1 MELKENLDN
10 YDSAY
15 KASFKYNDENS
26 WFLSRYAKYMSE
38 SITVND
44 YKSILSLGIGHNI
57 VSDALSAHLKENVTK
72 YDILEG
78 SSSLIENYAILDEYK
93 SKLNLI
99 LTYFEDFETSEKY
112 DVIEMGFVLEHVD
125 DPQFIINK
133 FKSFLSPNG
142 RMFISVPNATSLHR
156 QIGFEAGLL
165 EDLYKL
171 SEYDKELG
179 HKRYFDTKMLTDM
192 VLNSGLSIEN
202 TVGLLLKPITAE
214 QMKTL
219 GWGENIVS
227 ALIKLG
233 ETNPELGNCILIEAK
248 L

>member
-10 YDSAY
+10 YDGAY
-15 KASFKYNDENS
+15 KASFKYNDENT
-26 WFLSRYAKYMSE
+26 WFLTRYAQYMND
-38 SITVND
+38 SIISNGFT
-44 YKSILSLGIGHNI
+44 SILSLGIGHNI
-57 VSDALSAHLKENVTK
+57 VSDSLSAHLKANVMK

-78 SSSLIENYAILDEYK
+78 SASLIDNYVISDENR
-93 SKLNLI
+93 SKMNLI
-99 LTYFEDFETSEKY
+99 HTYFEDFHTEEKY

-133 FKSFLSPNG
+133 FKHFLSANG

-171 SEYDKELG
+171 SDYDKELG

-192 VLNSGLSIEN
+192 IINSGLSVEN
-202 TVGLLLKPITAE
+202 TYGLLLKPITAE
-214 QMKTL
+214 QMKIL
-219 GWGENIVS
+219 G
-227 ALIKLG
+227 
-233 ETNPELGNCILIEAK
+233 
-248 L
+248 